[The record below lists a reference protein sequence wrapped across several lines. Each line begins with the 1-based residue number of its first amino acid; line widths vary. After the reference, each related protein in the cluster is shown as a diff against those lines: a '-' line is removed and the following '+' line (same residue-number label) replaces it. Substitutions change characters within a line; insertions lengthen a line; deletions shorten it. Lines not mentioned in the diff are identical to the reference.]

1 MQIWFHT
8 QVPEFNKKNW
18 FSNKINSI
26 FTPSNP
32 ISRNSARFD
41 KIHPDFTKFS
51 SEVQKFSRGGKWCK
65 IGFSRGAKWR
75 KVAQSGAKWRKV
87 AQSGAKLVQPW
98 LNFRNS
104 GWISESGAKWRKVA
118 QSGAKL
124 VQPWRKM
131 MQNWFGHGANC
142 WKFDAQSWC
151 LHAYIMFWEQ
161 TWSVS
166 CIVFTWCLGS
176 FLELECLLD
185 SY

>member
-8 QVPEFNKKNW
+8 QVPEFNKKSW
-18 FSNKINSI
+18 FSNKINPI

-41 KIHPDFTKFS
+41 KIQPDFTKFS

-75 KVAQSGAKWRKV
+75 KV
-87 AQSGAKLVQPW
+87 VQ
-98 LNFRNS
+98 
-104 GWISESGAKWRKVA
+104 SGAKWRKVA